1 MLELV
6 ITEKKKFT
14 PGHYLIFTCAD
25 NDFISNNWR
34 KNLKNT
40 DIIIYYYGNDKESY
54 KKYLSLST
62 YVIQRNSSNFREN
75 FFHFKERNKILFNHY
90 KYIILV
96 DNKKKVNAETIQNII
111 KRSVVQRLQN
121 KVIIHR

>member
-1 MLELV
+1 MC
-6 ITEKKKFT
+6 IR
-14 PGHYLIFTCAD
+14 D
-25 NDFISNNWR
+25 R
-34 KNLKNT
+34 NT